1 MQEYASR
8 SMVIPSCSSWFNL
21 DKIHEI
27 EMQTLPE
34 FFCSKF
40 PHKNPATYLSFRNSI
55 IKMYRERPSAY
66 LSATECRKKLP
77 GDVCSIIRLHAFLEQ
92 WGLINFHVESYLKP
106 AKIQL
111 GGSGNISQELIEV
124 VAKGYLK
131 LGDAQRLN
139 YIFKQ
144 QEKFKH
150 GPSRMDDSYRA
161 YGNGP
166 VPI

>member
-1 MQEYASR
+1 M
-8 SMVIPSCSSWFNL
+8 
-21 DKIHEI
+21 
-27 EMQTLPE
+27 
-34 FFCSKF
+34 
-40 PHKNPATYLSFRNSI
+40 
-55 IKMYRERPSAY
+55 
-66 LSATECRKKLP
+66 SATECRKKLP

-150 GPSRMDDSYRA
+150 GPSRLDDSYRA